1 MSEADRRNK
10 REAISRL
17 LAQAQAYERDAE
29 RQVCEGP
36 AMRLRGRAL
45 QSRGSAWVMQ
55 AEIMEE
61 A

>member
-1 MSEADRRNK
+1 MSEAERRNK

-17 LAQAQAYERDAE
+17 LAQAQAYEKLADAE
-29 RQVCEGP
+29 VLP
-36 AMRLRGRAL
+36 AAQMHLRGRAL